1 MTATQVSAS
10 LTRKGLLSI
19 HGGEGVRKSSSTI
32 VHHHPLYPYSMRPV
46 ENYSPHS
53 SAAVRYNPYM
63 KCEFKCEL
71 K

>member
-32 VHHHPLYPYSMRPV
+32 VHHHSLNLDAARPV
-46 ENYSPHS
+46 EIYSPLS
-53 SAAVRYNPYM
+53 FFTVRYNTLM
-63 KCEFKCEL
+63 KCELECEFK
-71 K
+71 